1 MCKKETKKPIKKY
14 GSYFCSEKCV
24 KDYEKILEEA
34 KKKVSASGSKIVIN
48 TKEIN
53 KNVKE
58 LLMSKG
64 DTCVDEYKSKIE
76 FKPGHIIVLAV
87 VILVV
92 ILLLHAFGYKLL
104 GI

>member
-1 MCKKETKKPIKKY
+1 MGLTKGGLFPPHI
-14 GSYFCSEKCV
+14 
-24 KDYEKILEEA
+24 IT
-34 KKKVSASGSKIVIN
+34 N
-48 TKEIN
+48 TKMASDKISMP
-53 KNVKE
+53 V
-58 LLMSKG
+58 STAG
-64 DTCVDEYKSKIE
+64 ITRYFDEYKSKIE